1 MSLYFPGMIVG
12 VILLQTTIFA
22 PTLFNTLNEKSAGK
36 LIRALFPKFFLVI
49 SVLGGC
55 SLAAFLQSGE
65 ATIWQIGIAVSSIC
79 FPLICRSMIPRT
91 NRARDEGDEK
101 TFDRLHRFSV
111 ILTVL
116 VLVANLALPMLPQAN

>member
-49 SVLGGC
+49 SVLGAC
-55 SLAAFLQSGE
+55 AFLAFLQSDE
-65 ATIWQIGIAVSSIC
+65 ATIWQFGTSAMSIIC
-79 FPLICRSMIPRT
+79 PLICRSLIPRT
-91 NRARDEGDEK
+91 NRARDEGDEI
-101 TFDRLHRFSV
+101 TFDRLHRISV
-111 ILTVL
+111 VLTVV
-116 VLVANLALPMLPQAN
+116 VLLANLALPLFPLAK